1 MNLWRCAKFEL
12 TTKVVKM
19 KSDLTA
25 PTRQAR
31 LIETDAFPFEF
42 LSTIAE
48 RESWRKEL
56 YRPIYHIHKWWAKR
70 LGSIF
75 RGILLGCLMPEST
88 NLEEVFYQKH
98 DFSGISV
105 FDPFMGSGT
114 TIGEAHKL
122 GFTAL
127 GRDINPVACESVRVA
142 LGPLDRLQLQNA
154 FAQLSSMVGERI
166 RELYQSTDENG
177 QRCDVLY
184 YFWVKVV
191 PCPHCK
197 TNVDLFSTRIIARN
211 AYPER
216 KPEVQIC
223 CPQCGDIFPALNSS
237 PLAHCRSCGL
247 DFNPH
252 AGPAEGAKVT
262 CPACSQPFLIVE
274 AVRTSGHPPAH
285 RLYGKLLLTAE
296 GKKRYLPATP
306 KDIQAYQACSGLLRS
321 ELEHGV
327 IRLPEAVL
335 SDGFNTRQA
344 INYNYRAW
352 RDFFN
357 DRQLLALGWLQEA
370 ISRLSDTSTRDALFT
385 LFSGVLE
392 FNNLFA
398 SYKGEGTGAV
408 RHMFSHHIL
417 KPERAPIEANVWGT
431 PKSSGS
437 FSNLFETRLLRA
449 LDYRTAPFEVTAK
462 GSGKAHHTSI
472 PFSGRIDTTWPPQG
486 NLQPRAIYLSC
497 GSSDETRLPDKCLD
511 LIVTDPPFFDN
522 VHYSELA
529 DFFYAWQ
536 SLYQRGFING
546 ARTTRNV
553 REVQDADA
561 DSFAAKLRA
570 VLAECY
576 RILKDDGL
584 LVFTYHHSRAEGW
597 TSVMEAALGAGLS
610 IVEAHPVKAEMSV
623 ATPKSQAKEPIQLDI
638 ILVCKKREQDTRG
651 SIEPSEALDEAARR
665 AIQKV
670 KRLMSAGLT
679 LSLNDRRIVLVSQFI
694 SALGPVTSAG
704 DAVRAL
710 LKRQVKLEQLA
721 RDLPDE
727 TDGRKVAQATGEA
740 QQMEL
745 IKITAHEQIM
755 VNPFRSGEENESLAR
770 TL

>member
-1 MNLWRCAKFEL
+1 MWPSPTEL
-12 TTKVVKM
+12 
-19 KSDLTA
+19 SH
-25 PTRQAR
+25 QSR
-31 LIETDAFPFEF
+31 LIESDTFPFEF
-42 LSTIAE
+42 LSTLAE

-70 LGSIF
+70 LGSVF
-75 RGILLGCLMPEST
+75 RGILLGCLLPENTS
-88 NLEEVFYQKH
+88 LEDTFYQKH

-142 LGPLDRLQLQNA
+142 LGPLDRHRLQNA
-154 FAQLSSMVGERI
+154 FAQLSATVGERI
-166 RELYQSTDENG
+166 RGLYQSTDENG
-177 QRCDVLY
+177 QPCDVLY

-191 PCPHCK
+191 PCSHCK

-211 AYPER
+211 AYPDR

-223 CPQCGDIFPALNSS
+223 CPKCGDIFPGLNSDS
-237 PLAHCRSCGL
+237 LVHCRSCGL
-247 DFNPH
+247 EFNPH
-252 AGPAEGAKVT
+252 VGPANGAKAT
-262 CPACSQPFLIVE
+262 CPACSQSFPIAE
-274 AVRTSGHPPAH
+274 AVRASGHPPAH
-285 RLYGKLLLTAE
+285 RLYGKLLLTLE
-296 GKKRYLPATP
+296 GKKRYLPATRE
-306 KDIQAYQACSGLLRS
+306 DALAYQVCSSLLQS
-321 ELEHGV
+321 ELECGT

-335 SDGFNTRQA
+335 VEGFNTRQA

-370 ISRLSDTSTRDALFT
+370 ISQLPDASTRDALFT

-431 PKSSGS
+431 SKSSGS
-437 FSNLFETRLLRA
+437 FSNLFQSRLLRV
-449 LDYRTAPFEVTAK
+449 LDYRAAPFEVTAN
-462 GSGKAHHTSI
+462 GSGRSHRSSA
-472 PFSGRIDTTWPPQG
+472 PFSGRVEAWPAQG
-486 NLQPRAIYLSC
+486 DLQPHGIYLSC
-497 GSSDETRLPDKCLD
+497 GSSDETHLPDRCVE

-529 DFFYAWQ
+529 DFFYSWQ
-536 SLYQRGFING
+536 SLYRHGFINS

-570 VLAECY
+570 VLTECC
-576 RILKDDGL
+576 RILKDDRL

-597 TSVMEAALGAGLS
+597 TSLVEAVIGAGFS
-610 IVEAHPVKAEMSV
+610 IVNALPVKAEMSV
-623 ATPKSQAKEPIQLDI
+623 ATPQSQAKEPIQLDI

-651 SIEPSEALDEAARR
+651 PLEASEALDQAAPK
-665 AIQKV
+665 AIQKLR
-670 KRLMSAGLT
+670 RLMSVGLT

-694 SALGPVTSAG
+694 SALGPVTSAR
-704 DAVRAL
+704 DAVQAL
-710 LKRQVKLEQLA
+710 LKEQDKLEQLVQ
-721 RDLPDE
+721 DLPDSA
-727 TDGRKVAQATGEA
+727 DMKKVVAESSQT
-740 QQMEL
+740 QQM
-745 IKITAHEQIM
+745 
-755 VNPFRSGEENESLAR
+755 
-770 TL
+770 TLLF

>member
-1 MNLWRCAKFEL
+1 MRR
-12 TTKVVKM
+12 
-19 KSDLTA
+19 DLTA
-25 PTRQAR
+25 PTHQAR

-75 RGILLGCLMPEST
+75 RGILLGCLLPENA
-88 NLEEVFYQKH
+88 NLEETFYQKH
-98 DFSGISV
+98 DFSGVSV

-142 LGPLDRLQLQNA
+142 LGPLDRHQLQNA
-154 FAQLSSMVGERI
+154 FAQLSVTVGERI
-166 RELYQSTDENG
+166 RALYHSTDENG
-177 QRCDVLY
+177 QSCDVLY

-197 TNVDLFSTRIIARN
+197 TSVDLFSTRIIARN
-211 AYPER
+211 AYPDR
-216 KPEVQIC
+216 KPEVQVC
-223 CPQCGDIFPALNSS
+223 CPKCGDIFPALHSVS
-237 PLAHCRSCGL
+237 LVTCRSCRSE
-247 DFNPH
+247 FNPQV
-252 AGPAEGAKVT
+252 GPANRAKAT
-262 CPACSQPFLIVE
+262 CPVCSQPFLIAE
-274 AVRTSGHPPAH
+274 TVRASGHPPAH
-285 RLYGKLLLTAE
+285 RLYAKLLLTAE
-296 GKKRYLPATP
+296 GKKCYLPATP
-306 KDIQAYQACSGLLRS
+306 QDIQAYQACSDLVQS
-321 ELEHGV
+321 ELECGA
-327 IRLPEAVL
+327 IRLPQAIL
-335 SDGFNTRQA
+335 ADGFNTRQA

-370 ISRLSDTSTRDALFT
+370 ISRLPDTSTRDALFT

-437 FSNLFETRLLRA
+437 FSNLFESRLLRA
-449 LDYRTAPFEVTAK
+449 LDYRTAPFEVTAN
-462 GSGKAHHTSI
+462 GSGKAHHSSA
-472 PFSGRIDTTWPPQG
+472 PFSGRVEAWPAQG
-486 NLQPRAIYLSC
+486 NLQPHGIYLSC
-497 GSSDETRLPDKCLD
+497 GSSDETHLPDRCVE

-529 DFFYAWQ
+529 DFFFSWQ
-536 SLYQRGFING
+536 TLYRHGFING
-546 ARTTRNV
+546 AQTTRNV

-561 DSFAAKLRA
+561 DSFAVKLRA
-570 VLAECY
+570 VQTECY
-576 RILKDDGL
+576 RILQDDGL

-597 TSVMEAALGAGLS
+597 TSLVEAVIGAGFS
-610 IVEAHPVKAEMSV
+610 IVNALPVKAEMSV
-623 ATPKSQAKEPIQLDI
+623 ATPQSQAKEPIQLDI
-638 ILVCKKREQDTRG
+638 ILVCKKREQDTRNLL
-651 SIEPSEALDEAARR
+651 EASEALDQAAPR
-665 AIQKV
+665 AIQKLS
-670 KRLMSAGLT
+670 RLMSVGLT

-694 SALGPVTSAG
+694 SALGPVASAS
-704 DAVRAL
+704 DAVQAL
-710 LKRQVKLEQLA
+710 LKEQDKLEQLTQ
-721 RDLPDE
+721 DLPNRADA
-727 TDGRKVAQATGEA
+727 KKIVAESCST
-740 QQMEL
+740 QQMAL
-745 IKITAHEQIM
+745 
-755 VNPFRSGEENESLAR
+755 PL
-770 TL
+770 